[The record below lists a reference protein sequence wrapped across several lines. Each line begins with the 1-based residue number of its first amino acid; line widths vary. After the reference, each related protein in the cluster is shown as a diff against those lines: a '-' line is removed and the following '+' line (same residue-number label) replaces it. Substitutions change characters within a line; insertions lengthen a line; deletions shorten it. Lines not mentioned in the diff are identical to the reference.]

1 MIHGADEVNPR
12 RFACQGIGY
21 DCAFQVCV
29 NTKSVNE
36 LSEIVVDYDD
46 GFTLHAIE
54 NNVELTLGRIGIDD
68 DVGSGVVVDEEGAFD
83 KAAFVVHSHFQCAIP
98 GGVDVK
104 GALGGVG

>member
-36 LSEIVVDYDD
+36 LSEIVVNHDD
-46 GFTLHAIE
+46 GFALHAIE
-54 NNVELTLGRIGIDD
+54 NDVEFALRWVRIDD
-68 DVGSGVVVDEEGAFD
+68 NVGMGIMIDEKASFNIATFGVDP
-83 KAAFVVHSHFQCAIP
+83 HFQR
-98 GGVDVK
+98 GGTR
-104 GALGGVG
+104 